1 MKYILVLLTWLA
13 PTLPSEDGS
22 EPTPIVI
29 PLYRQEIPRRTLELC
44 NDTIKRLRRGWITLP
59 DDSFGYSMNCQLN
72 PEYKP
77 KGQRK

>member
-13 PTLPSEDGS
+13 PTPPPEDGS
-22 EPTPIVI
+22 EPIPIVV
-29 PLYRQEIPRRTLELC
+29 PLYRQEIDMRTLEIC
-44 NDTIKRLRRGWITLP
+44 NGMIKRLTSDWADAP
-59 DDSFGYSMNCQLN
+59 EWFGFAMNCQLN